1 MGFGNEPTG
10 CVRVGVPAY
19 AFGLWAI
26 HRYVGGWEW
35 YWWIAAVIGP
45 IFSVFILMLIVMI
58 KDRGKK
64 GEIVLC
70 PKCGKFRFYG
80 KRTRRECRNCG
91 FVWIKGKTKNI

>member
-10 CVRVGVPAY
+10 CVIVGVPAY

-58 KDRGKK
+58 NDRGKK

-70 PKCGKFRFYG
+70 PKCGKY
-80 KRTRRECRNCG
+80 CG
-91 FVWIKGKTKNI
+91 TYYPDSGGYPYCKSCLGNK